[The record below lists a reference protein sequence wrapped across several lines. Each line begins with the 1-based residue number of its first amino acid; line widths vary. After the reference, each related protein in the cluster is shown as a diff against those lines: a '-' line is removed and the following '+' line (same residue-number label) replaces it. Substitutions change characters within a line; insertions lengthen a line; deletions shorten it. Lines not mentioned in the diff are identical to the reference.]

1 MWRINFPQ
9 PAELGGTDVGFA
21 EACTNAHSGVFVV
34 MCQTGAGSTLA
45 VRAQRMVLNS
55 PDESEEGSVAQYQT
69 DAALHRQE
77 HPPGSLSHPGSFQ
90 LAVHGYKK
98 PLYTMLKDVK
108 KDWPTVLLQPVQEL
122 KQMFAEDT
130 QTQQQQPLPVIV
142 CYTNKA
148 LQKGGQGQDCPW
160 SIAHSVVLVLVS
172 ARASMI
178 HCGETKEAILKAGLP
193 EKMLTTKDQVEDV
206 IQRWRDSQE
215 EDLKPEDYQQFKT
228 LGSACLAEGASEQLL
243 KFVQEEKNQGVVK
256 SMGGVL
262 LTALV
267 NEIVKKDK
275 TQDHCQTAIAHL
287 IKTCIPNK
295 LLQNMLEMIEDID
308 PGAISETILVL
319 LPHLQTACLPLH
331 RQLSRL
337 PVPYTLQQEEE
348 DECGL
353 CGCCSAMA
361 LFVRPFVDELRSTD
375 GKGEAADEDEELKV
389 ELLKFCLRS
398 LKDPLLEA
406 DLHKDR
412 KSVLWLFAMEIMAI
426 LHAIK
431 EFPSGLVCCS
441 APRNRT
447 VTDSSL
453 SRDSRACLAYL
464 VFVELLMVE
473 SFPAVFSP
481 LFLLQCNMEHI
492 DHLLSRYAL
501 KNVKLVEDNSLPV
514 GLMELRSFYSAPQNL
529 RLILTDCPMR
539 HLRESGLKLFQLF
552 MDKLDNEAKHKF
564 FRCMLKT
571 SNHEGVES
579 YVIKNIRRQIEFSIK
594 SLWFLLQGNPN
605 KWFLGLD
612 LLSLLALVFI
622 LPHGAETNL
631 LTNMDKIMEGLNL
644 LRYVFLKGKE
654 IRSNVELWEGLWRI
668 KEEYLKMLRVALS
681 MSRAYYSSELKA
693 LKEDQKLKAKEA
705 RDNARS
711 GRLVQTMLTKPEH
724 GSGMSADTQQQVLES
739 ALVTFDLMD
748 SLTVRIE
755 EITEETLS

>member
-1 MWRINFPQ
+1 K
-9 PAELGGTDVGFA
+9 
-21 EACTNAHSGVFVV
+21 S
-34 MCQTGAGSTLA
+34 S
-45 VRAQRMVLNS
+45 
-55 PDESEEGSVAQYQT
+55 
-69 DAALHRQE
+69 AA
-77 HPPGSLSHPGSFQ
+77 SLSCFQ
-90 LAVHGYKK
+90 
-98 PLYTMLKDVK
+98 
-108 KDWPTVLLQPVQEL
+108 
-122 KQMFAEDT
+122 
-130 QTQQQQPLPVIV
+130 
-142 CYTNKA
+142 
-148 LQKGGQGQDCPW
+148 
-160 SIAHSVVLVLVS
+160 
-172 ARASMI
+172 
-178 HCGETKEAILKAGLP
+178 
-193 EKMLTTKDQVEDV
+193 
-206 IQRWRDSQE
+206 RDSQE

-287 IKTCIPNK
+287 IK
-295 LLQNMLEMIEDID
+295 NMLEMIEDID

-319 LPHLQTACLPLH
+319 LPHLQTVVLQLEDRRAASLGLSLSALH

-389 ELLKFCLRS
+389 ELLKLY
-398 LKDPLLEA
+398 
-406 DLHKDR
+406 
-412 KSVLWLFAMEIMAI
+412 AI

-441 APRNRT
+441 APKNRT

-501 KNVKLVEDNSLPV
+501 KNALMETSLKMVEDNSLPV

-612 LLSLLALVFI
+612 LLSILALVFI

-693 LKEDQKLKAKEA
+693 LKEDQKLKVGSNHVDEA
-705 RDNARS
+705 GAW
-711 GRLVQTMLTKPEH
+711 
-724 GSGMSADTQQQVLES
+724 VLES

>member
-1 MWRINFPQ
+1 
-9 PAELGGTDVGFA
+9 
-21 EACTNAHSGVFVV
+21 
-34 MCQTGAGSTLA
+34 
-45 VRAQRMVLNS
+45 
-55 PDESEEGSVAQYQT
+55 
-69 DAALHRQE
+69 
-77 HPPGSLSHPGSFQ
+77 
-90 LAVHGYKK
+90 
-98 PLYTMLKDVK
+98 
-108 KDWPTVLLQPVQEL
+108 
-122 KQMFAEDT
+122 
-130 QTQQQQPLPVIV
+130 
-142 CYTNKA
+142 
-148 LQKGGQGQDCPW
+148 
-160 SIAHSVVLVLVS
+160 
-172 ARASMI
+172 MI

-319 LPHLQTACLPLH
+319 LPHLQTVVLQLEDRRAASLGLSLSALH

-389 ELLKFCLRS
+389 ELLKF
-398 LKDPLLEA
+398 
-406 DLHKDR
+406 
-412 KSVLWLFAMEIMAI
+412 
-426 LHAIK
+426 
-431 EFPSGLVCCS
+431 
-441 APRNRT
+441 APKNRT

-473 SFPAVFSP
+473 SFPAVFSVEKKRGENNKNGCFYCFSP

-492 DHLLSRYAL
+492 DHLLSSKKESHLLKGLAL
-501 KNVKLVEDNSLPV
+501 METSLKMVEDNSLPV

-594 SLWFLLQGNPN
+594 GNPN

-612 LLSLLALVFI
+612 LLSILALVFI